1 MKFRSAFE
9 AVDKIAETLEAEY
22 RQGYF
27 NDTEA
32 LSCADASSSQ
42 MEYNFLFKK
51 KVGVACYKLVI
62 KCLLNVPIC
71 IVVLLIVQYASSN
84 EI

>member
-32 LSCADASSSQ
+32 LSCADASPSQ

-51 KVGVACYKLVI
+51 KVTVAFYVVVI
-62 KCLLNVPIC
+62 KWL
-71 IVVLLIVQYASSN
+71 
-84 EI
+84 